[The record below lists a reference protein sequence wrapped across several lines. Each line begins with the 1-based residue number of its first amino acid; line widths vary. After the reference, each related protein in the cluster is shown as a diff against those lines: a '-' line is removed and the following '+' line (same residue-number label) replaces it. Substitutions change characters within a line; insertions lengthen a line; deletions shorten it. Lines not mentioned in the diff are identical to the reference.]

1 MGEFKTIAL
10 LQSHRRLW
18 SVGGVLLSA
27 TDRWYASNHT
37 GAHERAGV
45 RVGTNEQREGDQTDG
60 NTDDD
65 QTDARRGQPC
75 IIQRNLVLSV
85 RVDELHARRVAALHP
100 CVILGRFAAG
110 SERHSRPRGGGL

>member
-1 MGEFKTIAL
+1 MGEFKTLIAV

-27 TDRWYASNHT
+27 T
-37 GAHERAGV
+37 
-45 RVGTNEQREGDQTDG
+45 VGTNEQREGDQTDG